1 MTPEQKEILDF
12 ARASGGYFTTAEAV
26 KHFGRHY
33 YANGEK
39 HVIARL
45 SRMVDAGLLEREGKG
60 KYKIGKGKKSAPTNT
75 DANQIELFT

>member
-60 KYKIGKGKKSAPTNT
+60 KYKIGKKKPRAKT
-75 DANQIELFT
+75 DENQTELFPL